1 MATRETQA
9 KITSAALELFNQ
21 FGSASVSFD
30 KIASKAGISKGNL
43 HYHFSSKEQIV
54 MALWSQLDKQINNVL
69 YPLSDL
75 KISNI
80 SDMLLGHFKVI
91 WDYRFIYN
99 ELNFILARDPDL
111 QYRFAK
117 ERKQR
122 MAQFSVLLEVV
133 ANQNLLHPGVTDC
146 ELQRLVKSVWVI
158 SDYWLS
164 HMSAEGK
171 EISYDIMREG
181 YELIAQ
187 LIRPFLIDPSIIDL
201 PPIPFGAALSFAE
214 PPLIA
219 GGAAG

>member
-91 WDYRFIYN
+91 WDYRFIYS

-117 ERKQR
+117 ERRQR

-133 ANQNLLHPGVTDC
+133 ANQNLLQPGVTDC

>member
-54 MALWSQLDKQINNVL
+54 MVLWSQLDKQINNVL

-117 ERKQR
+117 ERRQR
-122 MAQFSVLLEVV
+122 MTQFSVLLEVV
-133 ANQNLLHPGVTDC
+133 ANQNLLQPGVTDC

>member
-21 FGSASVSFD
+21 FSSASVSFD
-30 KIASKAGISKGNL
+30 KIAAKAGISKGNL

-54 MALWSQLDKQINNVL
+54 MALWSQLDKKINHVH
-69 YPLSDL
+69 YSLSDL

-80 SDMLLGHFKVI
+80 PDMLMGHFRLI

-117 ERKQR
+117 ERRQR
-122 MAQFSVLLEVV
+122 MAQFSILLELV
-133 ANQNLLHPGVTDC
+133 ANQNLLQPGVTDC

-201 PPIPFGAALSFAE
+201 PAIPFRATLPFAE

>member
-117 ERKQR
+117 ERRQR
-122 MAQFSVLLEVV
+122 MTQFSVLLEVV
-133 ANQNLLHPGVTDC
+133 ANQNLLQPGVTDC

>member
-133 ANQNLLHPGVTDC
+133 ANQNLLQPGVTDC

-201 PPIPFGAALSFAE
+201 PPIPFGEALSFAE
-214 PPLIA
+214 PPLIP

>member
-1 MATRETQA
+1 
-9 KITSAALELFNQ
+9 
-21 FGSASVSFD
+21 
-30 KIASKAGISKGNL
+30 
-43 HYHFSSKEQIV
+43 
-54 MALWSQLDKQINNVL
+54 
-69 YPLSDL
+69 
-75 KISNI
+75 
-80 SDMLLGHFKVI
+80 MLLGHFKVI

-117 ERKQR
+117 ERRQR
-122 MAQFSVLLEVV
+122 MTQFSVLLKVV
-133 ANQNLLHPGVTDC
+133 ANQNLLQPGVTDC

>member
-80 SDMLLGHFKVI
+80 SDMLLGHFKLI

-117 ERKQR
+117 ERRQR
-122 MAQFSVLLEVV
+122 MTQSSVLLEVV
-133 ANQNLLHPGVTDC
+133 ANQNLLQPGVTDC
-146 ELQRLVKSVWVI
+146 ELQRLVKSIWVI

>member
-54 MALWSQLDKQINNVL
+54 MALWSQLDKKINHAH

-80 SDMLLGHFKVI
+80 SDMLMGHFKLI
-91 WDYRFIYN
+91 WDYRFIYS

-117 ERKQR
+117 ERRQR

-133 ANQNLLHPGVTDC
+133 ANQNLLQPGVTDC
-146 ELQRLVKSVWVI
+146 ELQRLVTSVWVI

-171 EISYDIMREG
+171 EISYDIMCEG

-201 PPIPFGAALSFAE
+201 PATPFGAALSFAE
-214 PPLIA
+214 PQLIA
-219 GGAAG
+219 GGGAW

>member
-30 KIASKAGISKGNL
+30 KIAAKAGISKGNL

-54 MALWSQLDKQINNVL
+54 MALWSQLDKKINHAH

-80 SDMLLGHFKVI
+80 SDMLMGHFKVI
-91 WDYRFIYN
+91 WDYRFIYS
-99 ELNFILARDPDL
+99 ELNFILAKDSDL
-111 QYRFAK
+111 QYHFVK
-117 ERKQR
+117 ERKHR
-122 MAQFSVLLEVV
+122 LAQFSILLKAV
-133 ANQNLLHPGVTDC
+133 AHKNLLQPGVTDC
-146 ELQRLVKSVWVI
+146 ELQRLVKSIWVI

-164 HMSAEGK
+164 YISAEGK
-171 EISYDIMREG
+171 EISYDIMCEG

-201 PPIPFGAALSFAE
+201 PATPFGAVLSFAE
-214 PPLIA
+214 PQLIA

>member
-54 MALWSQLDKQINNVL
+54 MALWSQLDKKINHVH

-80 SDMLLGHFKVI
+80 PDMLMGHFKLI
-91 WDYRFIYN
+91 WDYRFIYS

-117 ERKQR
+117 ERRQR
-122 MAQFSVLLEVV
+122 MAQFSVLLELV
-133 ANQNLLHPGVTDC
+133 ANQNLLQPGVTDC

-201 PPIPFGAALSFAE
+201 PAIPFGATLPFAE

-219 GGAAG
+219 GGAVG

>member
-91 WDYRFIYN
+91 WDYRFIYS

-117 ERKQR
+117 ERRQR
-122 MAQFSVLLEVV
+122 MTQFSVLLEVV
-133 ANQNLLHPGVTDC
+133 ANQNLLQPGVTDC

>member
-30 KIASKAGISKGNL
+30 KIAFKAGISKGNL

-54 MALWSQLDKQINNVL
+54 MALWSQLDKQINNAL

-80 SDMLLGHFKVI
+80 PDMLLGHFKVI
-91 WDYRFIYN
+91 WYYRFIYN

-122 MAQFSVLLEVV
+122 MVQFSVLLEVV
-133 ANQNLLHPGVTDC
+133 ANQNLLQPGVTDC
-146 ELQRLVKSVWVI
+146 ELQRLVKSVCVI

-171 EISYDIMREG
+171 
-181 YELIAQ
+181 
-187 LIRPFLIDPSIIDL
+187 
-201 PPIPFGAALSFAE
+201 
-214 PPLIA
+214 
-219 GGAAG
+219 